1 MPFQFTRYLYAA
13 DDVRAALTISI
24 LNKAD
29 EAALF
34 WAYELFHSE
43 YDLMGFFWKLYY
55 DFYATLNP
63 AFEKYLLTK
72 FKYGMTE
79 PKLVAT
85 IVGNFVIRPHNMD
98 IFLLRNLPPTPFHF
112 ENAHS
117 GAFSRN
123 ACLVSAKSNGSMRIF
138 DAQRCKEN
146 VADLASTDYCAT
158 ATAVMNGQVTLEQVL
173 GHYAVQGVKKV
184 VADFKK
190 QTDIVAPNLLLLT
203 RIMQY
208 ESKLKKLKMGKNMY
222 IQIEDADVE
231 PYATLRLDKP
241 RKILSTVGL
250 RDIDEHKSISLFGLA
265 RDTADIVK
273 AYRDDWLYA
282 ASFSPLW
289 RSRIMANNGT
299 IDDDKKEVTFECDD
313 DLEQFYEKHG
323 LEPDEQRLE
332 IQQKSTGGAISQDAT
347 WHKFYSKNGLVKENE
362 QGLGKVAY

>member
-1 MPFQFTRYLYAA
+1 MLESLLQKSNNKMPFQFTRYLYAA

-72 FKYGMTE
+72 FKFGMTE

-98 IFLLRNLPPTPFHF
+98 IFLLRNLPP
-112 ENAHS
+112 
-117 GAFSRN
+117 
-123 ACLVSAKSNGSMRIF
+123 
-138 DAQRCKEN
+138 KEN

-289 RSRIMANNGT
+289 RARIMANNGT